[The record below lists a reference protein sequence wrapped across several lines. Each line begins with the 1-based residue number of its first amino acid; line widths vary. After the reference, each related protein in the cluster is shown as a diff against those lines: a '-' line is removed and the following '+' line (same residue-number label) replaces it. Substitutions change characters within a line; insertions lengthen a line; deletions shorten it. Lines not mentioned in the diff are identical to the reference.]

1 EYSHDVIFDKA
12 LEFIDEHKAEPFFLY
27 LADTIPH
34 ANNEAREEGMEV
46 PELGKYASTDW
57 APGEKG
63 FAAMVDRLD
72 SDVGRLMEKLKEH
85 GIDENTIVF
94 FTSDNGPHKEGG
106 RNPEFFNSNG
116 PLQGIKRA
124 LYDGGIRVP
133 MIVRWPG
140 KIKAGSRSEYIGY
153 FADFLPT
160 AAELAGEAT
169 PENLDGIS
177 FLPALTG
184 DNANQP
190 AHDYLYWE
198 FYEQGSRQAVRFGDW
213 KAIAEPMYSDNI
225 ELYNI
230 REDIGEEHNLSKQRP
245 DLVAQARSYIKEA
258 HQPSPLWKIPGKK

>member
-1 EYSHDVIFDKA
+1 MVNGDRARRTVRSPTRQGFDEFFGYLDQRHAHNYYPTFLIHNEERYLPLKISNPDENEDGSGKATEKVEYSHDVIFDKA

-116 PLQGIKRA
+116 PLQGIKRSNT
-124 LYDGGIRVP
+124 LMVES
-133 MIVRWPG
+133 
-140 KIKAGSRSEYIGY
+140 GS
-153 FADFLPT
+153 P
-160 AAELAGEAT
+160 
-169 PENLDGIS
+169 
-177 FLPALTG
+177 
-184 DNANQP
+184 
-190 AHDYLYWE
+190 
-198 FYEQGSRQAVRFGDW
+198 
-213 KAIAEPMYSDNI
+213 
-225 ELYNI
+225 
-230 REDIGEEHNLSKQRP
+230 
-245 DLVAQARSYIKEA
+245 
-258 HQPSPLWKIPGKK
+258 